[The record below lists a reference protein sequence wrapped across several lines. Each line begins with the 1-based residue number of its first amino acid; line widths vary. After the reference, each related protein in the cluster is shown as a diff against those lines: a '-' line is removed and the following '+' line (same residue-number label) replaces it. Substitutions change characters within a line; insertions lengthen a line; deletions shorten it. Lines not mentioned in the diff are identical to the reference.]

1 MTLAPPK
8 PKKSARPAGASPGG
22 PPTYRWTLDEYH
34 ALDETD
40 IFRDKRTE
48 LVAGK
53 IYVMGQPDEI
63 HTVPVMLAAKRLEL
77 AFPVGHV
84 VRQEKPFI
92 ILPDTDVGPDLA
104 VVAGDIRQTLATG
117 RPTAAVLIVE
127 VANTSLAYDTGEKA
141 ELYAKAGV
149 EDYWVL
155 DVNRRRLFV
164 FRSPIVDADREHG
177 HWYASVQIF
186 DETQSAAPLAAPSG
200 PASGPVAVADLLP

>member
-1 MTLAPPK
+1 MTLAPPPIRK
-8 PKKSARPAGASPGG
+8 TTRPARPPAEPLL
-22 PPTYRWTLDEYH
+22 YRWTLDEYH
-34 ALDETD
+34 ALDKTEF
-40 IFRDKRTE
+40 FRDKRTE

-53 IYVMGQPDEI
+53 LYIMGQPDEI
-63 HTVPVMLAAKRLEL
+63 HTGPVMLAAKRLERIFD
-77 AFPVGHV
+77 AGFV

-92 ILPDTDVGPDLA
+92 ILPDTDVGPDVA
-104 VVAGDIRQTLATG
+104 VVAGTIRQIIATG
-117 RPTAAVLIVE
+117 IPTAAALIVE

-155 DVNRRRLFV
+155 DVNRRRLIV

-186 DETQSAAPLAAPSG
+186 DQSQSVAPLAAPSN
-200 PASGPVAVADLLP
+200 PVAVADLLP